1 MRNSP
6 DPAHHQQ
13 LERQMMEH
21 FERLLSDERLR
32 VDTTRGRRP
41 VTTMFRAVESGDR
54 AVELKR
60 IMAEMGKPDRE
71 LQSKMPPGQWV
82 EVTLSQKKFLFLREI
97 VGKLQV
103 ICLSPVRA
111 LVAGH
116 EPQPL
121 GTADVQKVLTELT
134 MANRGSHIPTTVVLV
149 STSGFEMEVGEL
161 AERRADRTL
170 IFVQPN
176 DAGGWKVSG
185 PVETK
190 SLVDLFD
197 PEAEHLKR
205 QRIRNYVKENAV
217 DLLTTGIATDKVAAK
232 TQLPLQ
238 VVEAELKSYAKEL
251 PGHSAK
257 RIDGRVVLFREGV
270 SSPAAGPSSDSLAGG
285 ADMPFFERVKALF
298 SKKGDNEKKI
308 AFLSERRAA
317 LSQQQDRIYDDLAR
331 LEDKESELRQQFKD
345 STSAL
350 TKRRL
355 TSQLLQY
362 RKDIERRQQMVQI
375 ISNQVNV
382 VSTHLHNLELVK
394 QGQGAKLPDSEEITA
409 DAVKAEEFIAQLQ
422 ADTEL
427 AESVGG
433 IATAGLSDEEQQLFE
448 ELEREAAE
456 EKKKA
461 ALVDTMTGAN
471 TTQVKLETVETPEE
485 RAEEERAQSRADPD
499 KEEIELSPP
508 EPPVRASQS
517 QRPQAEPG

>member
-1 MRNSP
+1 
-6 DPAHHQQ
+6 
-13 LERQMMEH
+13 MEH

-32 VDTTRGRRP
+32 VDTTRGRRA
-41 VTTMFRAVESGDR
+41 VTTLFRAVESGDR

-103 ICLSPVRA
+103 ICLSPVRS
-111 LVAGH
+111 LIAGH

-121 GTADVQKVLTELT
+121 GTGDVQKVLTELS
-134 MANRGSHIPTTVVLV
+134 MANRGSQIPTTIVLV
-149 STSGFEMEVGEL
+149 STSGFDMEVSEL

-176 DAGGWKVSG
+176 EAGGWKVSG

-238 VVEAELKSYAKEL
+238 VVEQELKSYAKEL

-257 RIDGRVVLFREGV
+257 RIDGRIVLFREGV
-270 SSPAAGPSSDSLAGG
+270 SSPAASPSSDSLAAGG

-298 SKKGDNEKKI
+298 SKKGDNDKKI

-331 LEDKESELRQQFKD
+331 LEDKESQLRQQFKD

-394 QGQGAKLPDSEEITA
+394 QGQSAKLPDSEEITA

-461 ALVDTMTGAN
+461 ALVDTVTGAT

-485 RAEEERAQSRADPD
+485 RAEEEREQARTRPE
-499 KEEIELSPP
+499 KEEIELAPP
-508 EPPVRASQS
+508 EPPVRATQS

>member
-1 MRNSP
+1 
-6 DPAHHQQ
+6 
-13 LERQMMEH
+13 MMEH
-21 FERLLSDERLR
+21 VERLLSDERLR
-32 VDTTRGRRP
+32 IDTLRGRRP
-41 VTTMFRAVESGDR
+41 VTTLFRAVESGDR

-60 IMAEMGKPDRE
+60 IMAEMGRPDRE
-71 LQSKMPPGQWV
+71 LQQKMPPGQWV
-82 EVTLSQKKFLFLREI
+82 EVTLSQKKWVFFREI

-103 ICLSPVRA
+103 ICLSPVRS

-121 GTADVQKVLTELT
+121 GPADVQKVLTELS
-134 MANRGSHIPTTVVLV
+134 MANRGSDIPVTVVLV
-149 STSGFEMEVGEL
+149 STSGFEKDVGEM

-170 IFVQPN
+170 ILAQPN
-176 DAGGWKVSG
+176 DAGGWRVTG
-185 PVETK
+185 PMETK

-197 PEAEHLKR
+197 PEADHLKR
-205 QRIRNYVKENAV
+205 QRVRRYVDENSV
-217 DLLTTGIATDKVAAK
+217 DLLTCGVATDKVAAR

-238 VVEAELKSYAKEL
+238 FVEAELKSYAREL

-257 RIDGRVVLFREGV
+257 RIDGRIVLFREGV
-270 SSPAAGPSSDSLAGG
+270 SSPPSGASSESAGG

-298 SKKGDNEKKI
+298 SKKGDNDKKI

-317 LSQQQDRIYDDLAR
+317 LSQQQDRIYDDLSR
-331 LEDKESELRQQFKD
+331 LEDREAQLRQQFKD

-355 TSQLLQY
+355 TSQLLQF

-394 QGQGAKLPDSEEITA
+394 QGTGAKLPDSEEITA

-433 IATAGLSDEEQQLFE
+433 IASAGLSDEEQQLFE
-448 ELEREAAE
+448 ELEKEAAE
-456 EKKKA
+456 DKKKA
-461 ALVDTMTGAN
+461 ALVDTITGAT
-471 TTQVKLETVETPEE
+471 TTQVELETVETPEE
-485 RAEEERAQSRADPD
+485 RAEERAEAEARAQKDDNVDVAPEREDPPV
-499 KEEIELSPP
+499 KTAQRQNP
-508 EPPVRASQS
+508 EP
-517 QRPQAEPG
+517 EPG